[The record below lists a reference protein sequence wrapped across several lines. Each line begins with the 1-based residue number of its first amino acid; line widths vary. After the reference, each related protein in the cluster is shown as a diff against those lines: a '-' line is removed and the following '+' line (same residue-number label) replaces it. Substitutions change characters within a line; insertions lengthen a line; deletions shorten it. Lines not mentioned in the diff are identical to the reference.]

1 MVDRT
6 NKLYLDD
13 ISRVKPYLID
23 LTDDKEK
30 TILITGATGLIGSF
44 MVDAIAEF
52 NRSSVSGNIELYIT
66 TRDKKKALKRFN
78 GEQINDSNVIEVDIC
93 NGFPGELNYDYI
105 IHLASNADPGAYKA
119 FPYETIK
126 TNIAGAMH
134 MAEYLQEHKGTR
146 AIMTSTMEVYGET
159 YVESIKEDDYGRLD
173 FNSIRAGY
181 PESKRTAEIL
191 IRSAVHEYG
200 INCIIARL
208 GYIYGP
214 TMREQDNKIMAE
226 MIRRGKN
233 GQQIELRTS
242 GAQRRTYCYV
252 SDAANALLCLL
263 KKGISGEVYN
273 VADRDSK
280 TTIREAAE
288 LISHIAGVECSINS
302 EEMERTITDAVLEPL
317 KIEGLGWEPQV
328 HLEEGV
334 RRSIATWV
342 QDV

>member
-6 NKLYLDD
+6 NNLYLYD

-23 LTDDKEK
+23 LTNGREK

-52 NRSSVSGNIELYIT
+52 NRSSISGKIELFIT
-66 TRDKKKALKRFN
+66 TRDKKRALKRFK
-78 GEQINDSNVIEVDIC
+78 GEQINESNVIEMDIC
-93 NGFPGELNYDYI
+93 NGFPGESNYDYI

-134 MAEYLQEHKGTR
+134 MAEYLKEHKATR

-159 YVESIKEDDYGRLD
+159 ELDSIKENDYGRLD

-181 PESKRTAEIL
+181 PESKRTAEL
-191 IRSAVHEYG
+191 LLRSAVHEYG

-214 TMREQDNKIMAE
+214 TMRAQDNKIMAE

-233 GQQIELRTS
+233 GEQIELRTS

-252 SDAANALLCLL
+252 SDAVNALLCLL
-263 KKGISGEVYN
+263 KKGIPGEVYN
-273 VADRDSK
+273 VADRYSE

-288 LISHIAGVECSINS
+288 LISRIAGVECSIHS
-302 EEMERTITDAVLEPL
+302 EEMERTITNAVLESS
-317 KIEGLGWEPQV
+317 KIERLGWEAQV

-334 RRSIATWV
+334 RRSITGWLP
-342 QDV
+342 DD